1 MLRNRPQSMGLGGGK
16 PAALSS
22 SVYGGELAY
31 PTNITE
37 PTLQCVVDI
46 GSPILLANSTVNAEP
61 ISMVNPLQWRKKLFV
76 RHRNFKKRR
85 HV

>member
-1 MLRNRPQSMGLGGGK
+1 MGFGAGR

-46 GSPILLANSTVNAEP
+46 GRPTLLANRTVSADP
-61 ISMVNPLQWRKKLFV
+61 ISIVKPL
-76 RHRNFKKRR
+76 
-85 HV
+85 